1 MDDLP
6 IVAAG
11 REVPMALDRIRRYC
25 GLRWSGGP
33 PETWAWHYYDMVP
46 TAYDDLVT
54 AVDVLCAASLHPG
67 LSRTDLTYFRERG
80 DDVTAWL
87 RDAPPGL
94 TLFEASDGD
103 VEHIAALPEVL
114 PDLSISLLSKVL
126 HRKRPHL
133 IPLLDRHI
141 IDWYRPL
148 TGKRAAAEAWP
159 PLVRSL
165 RSEELDLERRH
176 LMSTALNRIEDA
188 LWPAMDREDRPG
200 LSWIRAIDIAIWMG
214 SR

>member
-1 MDDLP
+1 M
-6 IVAAG
+6 
-11 REVPMALDRIRRYC
+11 
-25 GLRWSGGP
+25 
-33 PETWAWHYYDMVP
+33 
-46 TAYDDLVT
+46 
-54 AVDVLCAASLHPG
+54 
-67 LSRTDLTYFRERG
+67 
-80 DDVTAWL
+80 
-87 RDAPPGL
+87 
-94 TLFEASDGD
+94 
-103 VEHIAALPEVL
+103 EHIAALPEAL
-114 PDLSISLLSKVL
+114 PGLSISLLSKVL

-188 LWPAMDREDRPG
+188 LWPAMDRDDRPG
-200 LSWIRAIDIAIWMG
+200 LSWIRAVDIAIWMG